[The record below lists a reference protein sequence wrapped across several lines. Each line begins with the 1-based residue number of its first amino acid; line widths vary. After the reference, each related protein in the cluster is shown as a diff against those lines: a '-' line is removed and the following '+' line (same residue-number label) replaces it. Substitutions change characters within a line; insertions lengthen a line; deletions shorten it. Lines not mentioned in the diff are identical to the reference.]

1 MQGFVFDTNSDS
13 PLVNAAISV
22 EGIDHRIYSASDGD
36 YWRLLAPGDYKI
48 TASHEG
54 YVSCKAY
61 VIAYFAFNMG
71 VRSHLNLEFSVV
83 TISCLIYVTET
94 QYILHIS

>member
-1 MQGFVFDTNSDS
+1 MFDTNSDS

-61 VIAYFAFNMG
+61 VIAYFAFNKG
-71 VRSHLNLEFSVV
+71 VQSHLNLEFSVV

-94 QYILHIS
+94 QYTLHIMIMQ